1 MLKDYLNLP
10 EYIEGIGNVYAVN
23 VLKYERFKGLAQKY
37 IVIDKKQIEVELKE
51 KIEES
56 SLEIILGKIECFN
69 IANNEKILKYLDDQ
83 TKDFYKNLRNTMQN
97 FNIDE
102 FIEVIATVLKRD
114 DIIYDDVNKKFIIG
128 NDIEDKFIDK
138 NNFDRFKNVVMRQN
152 LLFAPFYYEDKILQS
167 ILNNLREQKQA
178 GNGEETLTLEAILQI
193 LSLKKGMNPK
203 DFESYTYYQAMA
215 DFSRLQLIENYEWV
229 KSIQTSG
236 FGSKDIE
243 TPDIY
248 KDINLNEHP
257 ESNMIKLNSSVYQNA
272 DKL

>member
-23 VLKYERFKGLAQKY
+23 VIEYEKFKELAQKY
-37 IVIDKKQIEVELKE
+37 IVIDKRQLEIELKE
-51 KIEES
+51 EIKES

-69 IANNEKILKYLDDQ
+69 IANNDKILKYLDEE
-83 TKDFYKNLRNTMQN
+83 TKDFYKNIKSKMQN

-102 FIEVIATVLKRD
+102 FLKLLAIVLKRD
-114 DIIYDDVNKKFIIG
+114 DIIYDDENKRFIIG

-138 NNFDRFKNVVMRQN
+138 NNFDKFKNVVMRQN

-167 ILNNLREQKQA
+167 ILTTLREQRTA
-178 GNGEETLTLEAILQI
+178 SNEGEGSSLETMLQI

-203 DFESYTYYQAMA
+203 DFQDYSYYQAVS
-215 DFSRLQLIENYEWV
+215 DFSRLRLIEDYEWV
-229 KSIQTSG
+229 KGIQTSG
-236 FGSKDIE
+236 FGGKDIE
-243 TPDIY
+243 IPDIY
-248 KDINLNEHP
+248 KNINLNEHP
-257 ESNMIKLNSSVYQNA
+257 EANMIKLNSSVYQNA